1 MSDIKLFRISGD
13 TVTQLEAKSA
23 TLERHV
29 QNQIEKHLKE
39 LLGIQFLETE
49 YSTGPRHGGRIDTL
63 GIDEN
68 GCPVIIEYKR
78 SLNENVI
85 NQGLYY
91 LDWLLDH
98 QGEFKLLVLDKFGKD
113 LADKIDWSNPRLLCI
128 AGDFTKYD
136 TYAVEQINRNIELIR
151 YSYYGDDLLMLDLV
165 KATSRSNGSNA
176 LSQAA
181 STPTHTQ
188 RTVADA
194 ISQADDQLKSL
205 YQAFHDFATSLSDDV
220 TVNML
225 KLYVAFK
232 RLKNFA
238 CVSVQTNTRCLM
250 VWLKLDPDTV
260 ELEDG
265 FSRDVRNI
273 GHWGTGDLELM
284 IKTPDD
290 LEKAKPLIIKSYEG
304 S

>member
-68 GCPVIIEYKR
+68 GCPAIVEYKR

-165 KATSRSNGSNA
+165 KATSRSNSSNA
-176 LSQAA
+176 LSQAT
-181 STPTHTQ
+181 STSTHTQ

>member
-176 LSQAA
+176 LSQAT
-181 STPTHTQ
+181 STPTYTQ

>member
-98 QGEFKLLVLDKFGKD
+98 QGEFTLLVLDKFVKD

-136 TYAVEQINRNIELIR
+136 IYAVEQINRNIELIR

-165 KATSRSNGSNA
+165 KATSRNNSSNA
-176 LSQAA
+176 LSQAT
-181 STPTHTQ
+181 STTYTQ

-225 KLYVAFK
+225 KRYVAFK

-238 CVSVQTNTRCLM
+238 CISVQTNTRCLM

-290 LEKAKPLIIKSYEG
+290 LEKAKPFIIKSYEG